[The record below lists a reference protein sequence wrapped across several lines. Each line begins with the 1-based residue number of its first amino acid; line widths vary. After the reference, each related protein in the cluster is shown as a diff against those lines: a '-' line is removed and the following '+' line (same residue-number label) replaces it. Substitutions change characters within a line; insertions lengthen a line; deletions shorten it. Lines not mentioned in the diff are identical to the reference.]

1 MDSGRVLSVLSSYFI
16 GVKKLDSRSSFTC
29 FELRKA
35 LIRLRACNKAL
46 YNTQFY
52 KVYNLKFDFSD
63 YKKIETFV
71 KKEYTDN
78 WYKNLKLM
86 RSFVIPS
93 RYQDLSFDVDKWTL
107 TQWRLHQT
115 ISLYGIVKYKK
126 WCWVGQCA
134 WINNKPFEN
143 SFKAIE
149 DYTPE
154 NIYNAMKLMT
164 LDELMS
170 MGL

>member
-1 MDSGRVLSVLSSYFI
+1 MVSIDSHLVLNILSSYFI
-16 GVKKLDSRSSFTC
+16 GVKKLEGITS

-35 LIRLRACNKAL
+35 LVCLRSCNKAL
-46 YNTQFY
+46 HGTQLY
-52 KVYNLKFDFSD
+52 KVYNLKFNFSD
-63 YKKIETFV
+63 YRKIETFV

-93 RYQDLSFDVDKWTL
+93 RYQDLSFDVDKWTI

-115 ISLYGIVKYKK
+115 ISLYGTIKYNK
-126 WCWVGQCA
+126 WCWVGQS
-134 WINNKPFEN
+134 WINNEPFEN
-143 SFKAIE
+143 SLKSIE

-154 NIYNAMKLMT
+154 KIDNAMKLMT
-164 LDELMS
+164 LNELMS
-170 MGL
+170 LGL